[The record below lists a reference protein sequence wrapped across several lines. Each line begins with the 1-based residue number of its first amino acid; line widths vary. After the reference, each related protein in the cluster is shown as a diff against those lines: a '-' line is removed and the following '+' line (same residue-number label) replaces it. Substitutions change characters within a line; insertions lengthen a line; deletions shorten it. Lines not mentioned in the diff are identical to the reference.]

1 MLSRP
6 YQDSNK
12 TLSRP
17 HHACRTLPSPLRHVR
32 SRRVLDWAGRNGIL
46 GLLKGEARDAV
57 SCNLLS
63 WSGLAKAGARAGSA
77 SHGGAHPNTA
87 TALRLRDPV
96 GARLSPSRSNTGYA
110 RLPDVPRRNP
120 LWTDRK
126 RDEKGKSVDL

>member
-1 MLSRP
+1 MLG
-6 YQDSNK
+6 
-12 TLSRP
+12 
-17 HHACRTLPSPLRHVR
+17 
-32 SRRVLDWAGRNGIL
+32 WAGRNGIL

-77 SHGGAHPNTA
+77 CHGWAHPNTA

-120 LWTDRK
+120 P
-126 RDEKGKSVDL
+126 VDVLRLGAAGLGGRRGRAGRGGQCPEAPAVVGRGRWW